1 MKKTTLGINT
11 TAAILDIIN
20 AILFTTSWFVIT
32 FMAFSESFS
41 GGDGSQTSGVGTFFY
56 VMAGIGLII
65 HIIGLVKSKKAG
77 ISIVGHILGI
87 IGCTCFALTALLAF
101 PAIVLLI
108 IASVFCF
115 RQTSVRE

>member
-1 MKKTTLGINT
+1 MKKLGINT
-11 TAAILDIIN
+11 TAAIFDIIN

-32 FMAFSESFS
+32 FMAFSESFA

-56 VMAGIGLII
+56 VMAAVGLII
-65 HIIGLVKSKKAG
+65 HIIGLVKSRKVG
-77 ISIVGHILGI
+77 ISIIGHILGI
-87 IGCTCFALTALLAF
+87 IGCACFVITSLLAF

-115 RQTSVRE
+115 RQKPVQA

>member
-1 MKKTTLGINT
+1 MKKTKLRINT

-20 AILFTTSWFVIT
+20 AILFTTSWFVVT

-41 GGDGSQTSGVGTFFY
+41 GGDGSQTSGVGAFFY
-56 VMAGIGLII
+56 AMAAIGLII

-77 ISIVGHILGI
+77 ISIIGHILGI
-87 IGCTCFALTALLAF
+87 IGCACFAITALLAF

-115 RQTSVRE
+115 RQQSV